1 MYRWKLWGAL
11 IASVSGLLLSFI
23 TVMLHFDTILAPK
36 LWVRL
41 FRDGSV
47 FERNWIIALIVYWAG
62 AVFVSTSTLSV
73 GESQANVFFAAWFA
87 FSSMA
92 LNFKVWRDS
101 SDFPDSVFRR
111 ETSANWFWV
120 SIFSFVFAV
129 AATDMYFNRKEVVLQ
144 YRGQTLDLV
153 DNDWVIILTAVWAEV
168 LVCLIAIAMNEIIAA
183 ATTYQVPFC
192 KVIFVIGWRQLEVL
206 VILLAT
212 GTKFW
217 VILEYAAAVDG
228 VISGLSNSYFGVWG
242 SFLNSIFCLGTWLR
256 ENKDI
261 EYFIRERNDRRLNN
275 RKTTRTSGD
284 ADGDLEEA

>member
-11 IASVSGLLLSFI
+11 IASASGLLLSFI
-23 TVMLHFDTILAPK
+23 TVLMHFDSILAPTI
-36 LWVRL
+36 WVRL
-41 FRDGSV
+41 FRHGSV
-47 FERNWIIALIVYWAG
+47 FERNWIVLLILYWAG

-101 SDFPDSVFRR
+101 SDSPDSVFRR
-111 ETSANWFWV
+111 ETSSNWFWV
-120 SIFSFVFAV
+120 AIFSFVFAA
-129 AATDMYFNRKEVVLQ
+129 AATDMFFNRKEVLLQ

-153 DNDWVIILTAVWAEV
+153 DNDWLIILIVVWAEV
-168 LVCLIAIAMNEIIAA
+168 LVCLIAIAMNEFIAA
-183 ATTYQVPFC
+183 ATTYEVPFC
-192 KVIFVIGWRQLEVL
+192 KVIFVIGWRQLEAL
-206 VILLAT
+206 VIILAT

-261 EYFIRERNDRRLNN
+261 EYFIHERNGRLLNN
-275 RKTTRTSGD
+275 RRAREND
-284 ADGDLEEA
+284 IDNELEEA